1 MANPVA
7 TESVRAALR
16 RARWLHWI
24 LVALIGLLA
33 LGSLRNGARL
43 QAMRR
48 RDNESR
54 RLLLLEEARQARLKG
69 GTNWFTAARQSLD
82 EARHLRADRDLRDE
96 WIRCLA
102 RDDDPSAEAPRSC
115 RALVLPV
122 GLRRNQSVAIAFARD
137 NSRLIGIS
145 EGRSVIWLLRRPAE
159 PPRLLPG
166 APAPKPLATN
176 ELCAA
181 IGLGAQIDA
190 SGQVALVTA
199 NGAAVAQ
206 LQPPTDRRALNLAWS
221 DNGEWLAVVGSATA
235 APGPELRT
243 VEVWH
248 LPAVR
253 RGLQALDLDWTDADP
268 AGPLRTPA
276 DPERWYRAIRV
287 SLGALVVLLVAAAA
301 IANQHLVFR
310 RYEQAERVA
319 AERAEELEQ
328 IRDRMAHAD
337 KLRAL
342 GTLAAG
348 VAHDFNNLL
357 SVIQMSRQL
366 VERSVKPTGT
376 TKEQL
381 ENIAQAVEQGR
392 SVVRSI
398 LGYSRD
404 TLVLTRKVRVP
415 ELVEEILTLLRGQ
428 FLGGVAVTTTLA
440 ADLPP
445 VEVNRGR
452 LEQVLLNLIVN
463 ASEAMGNGGQLAVR
477 AEAVDAAEGCLRP
490 PRGAGPW
497 VELTVADSGP
507 GIPADVLPRIFEP
520 FFTTKNL
527 GNHRGAGLGLATVW
541 RIAEEENLGL
551 RVRTEIG
558 VGTEFQVL
566 VPAVKPMPTP
576 TASP

>member
-1 MANPVA
+1 
-7 TESVRAALR
+7 
-16 RARWLHWI
+16 
-24 LVALIGLLA
+24 
-33 LGSLRNGARL
+33 
-43 QAMRR
+43 MRR
-48 RDNESR
+48 RDNEAR
-54 RLLLLEEARQARLKG
+54 RLLLLDETRQARLKG
-69 GTNWFTAARQSLD
+69 GTNWIATARQSLD
-82 EARHLRADRDLRDE
+82 EARHLHADHDLRDE

-102 RDDDPSAEAPRSC
+102 QVGDAADEEPGPF

-122 GLRRNQSVAIAFARD
+122 SLRRNQSVAIQFSAD
-137 NSRLIGIS
+137 SSRLIGVS
-145 EGRSVIWLLRRPAE
+145 EGRSVLWLLRRPAE
-159 PPRLLPG
+159 APRLLPG
-166 APAPKPLATN
+166 APPAKPLVTN
-176 ELCAA
+176 EVCVAN
-181 IGLGAQIDA
+181 GLRARIDPG
-190 SGQVALVTA
+190 GQVALATA
-199 NGAAVAQ
+199 KGAAVAR
-206 LQPPTDRRALNLAWS
+206 LQPPPDRRARNLAWS
-221 DNGEWLAVVGSATA
+221 DNGEWLAVVGTA
-235 APGPELRT
+235 NVAPGPELRT

-276 DPERWYRAIRV
+276 DPERWYHAIRV
-287 SLGALVVLLVAAAA
+287 SLGALVVFLVAAAA
-301 IANQHLVFR
+301 IANQQLVFR

-319 AERAEELEQ
+319 AERADELQQ

-366 VERSVKPTGT
+366 VERSVRPTGT

-381 ENIAQAVEQGR
+381 ENIAQAVDQGR
-392 SVVRSI
+392 AVVRSI

-404 TLVLTRKVRVP
+404 TSVLTRNVRVP

-428 FLGGVAVTTTLA
+428 FLGGVVVTTTLA

-463 ASEAMGNGGQLAVR
+463 ASEAMVSGGQLAVR
-477 AEAVDAAEGCLRP
+477 AEAVDSADGSLRP
-490 PRGAGPW
+490 SRGAGPW
-497 VELTVADSGP
+497 VALTVADSGP

-527 GNHRGAGLGLATVW
+527 GNHRGTGLGLATVW
-541 RIAEEENLGL
+541 RIAEEEDLGL
-551 RVRTEIG
+551 RVLTEVG

-566 VPAVKPMPTP
+566 IPSVKPMPTP
-576 TASP
+576 TPSP